1 VGWHTFEQWAMAQS
15 WSVLK
20 QAAAR

>member
-1 VGWHTFEQWAMAQS
+1 VGWHTFEQWAKEQS
-15 WSVLK
+15 WGVLK